1 MHGKARRSNAFAAL
15 QRSAAYHCAQ
25 KGTRQ
30 GLRHLHQKLPVVQQK
45 LLSGCSGLHQ
55 SCRAGNAVCAK
66 AYRTALNQSDRLC
79 QRADAQLRTLQVN
92 EQLPDAGC
100 ADHCQPVSV
109 CGQRSVGKIHADAGH
124 AGVHHA
130 LQGLQLPTGRADGSI
145 KIQNPFPPSIFG
157 AVYPMNLL

>member
-1 MHGKARRSNAFAAL
+1 MLLRLCSVPPRTTVHK
-15 QRSAAYHCAQ
+15 

-79 QRADAQLRTLQVN
+79 QRADAQLRTLQVD

-124 AGVHHA
+124 AGFHHA

-145 KIQNPFPPSIFG
+145 KIKILFLRPFSVLFIQ
-157 AVYPMNLL
+157 